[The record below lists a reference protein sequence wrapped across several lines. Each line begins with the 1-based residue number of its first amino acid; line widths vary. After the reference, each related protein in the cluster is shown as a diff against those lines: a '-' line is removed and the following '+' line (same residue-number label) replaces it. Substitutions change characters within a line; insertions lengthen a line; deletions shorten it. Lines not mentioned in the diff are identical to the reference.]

1 MMTAMMITMI
11 MMIEAA
17 NMYTSIHKYT
27 YSVWILGLFC
37 FCVFDCDDDVGFA
50 SIHTLCEFFRSFCCQ
65 NRWQGRIT
73 SPLLDHH
80 HHGDGNIVHDDDVHN
95 SIGNDDGFVIP
106 TKVTMV
112 VLMMISA
119 TMVMMM
125 MLKMKNYHWKA
136 SGDGGD
142 TFYNNDDDNL
152 KRSDKDKNWMTLV
165 GPQCVISSTFTWNS
179 WWWWCWILSFLMIF

>member
-1 MMTAMMITMI
+1 MKMSVSIIMLMFCIMMTAMMITMI

-27 YSVWILGLFC
+27 YSAWILGLFC

-95 SIGNDDGFVIP
+95 SIGNDDGFLIP
-106 TKVTMV
+106 TKITDLWWYWV
-112 VLMMISA
+112 
-119 TMVMMM
+119 
-125 MLKMKNYHWKA
+125 
-136 SGDGGD
+136 
-142 TFYNNDDDNL
+142 
-152 KRSDKDKNWMTLV
+152 R
-165 GPQCVISSTFTWNS
+165 
-179 WWWWCWILSFLMIF
+179 WWWWRWC